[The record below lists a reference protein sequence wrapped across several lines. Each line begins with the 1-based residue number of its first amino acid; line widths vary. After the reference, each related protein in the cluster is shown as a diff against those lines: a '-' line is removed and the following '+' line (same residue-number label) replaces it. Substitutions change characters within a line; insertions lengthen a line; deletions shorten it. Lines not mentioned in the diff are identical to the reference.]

1 MKKPAEISV
10 KAAERLAVLLQLE
23 RMARR
28 CREYKAFCFFAVN
41 ETVRLF
47 PYDRAVFW
55 RFEDGK
61 ALMESVSGVPVLDDG
76 APFSDFM
83 KRAVSEGAAKEGN
96 GRVRLLEASDFSPSL
111 ASRWGEFNSEK
122 ILWLPFVSPVTRR
135 VEAGLWLTRKS
146 PVFEDAETGLA
157 ELLSESYADIFYAWK
172 SSGSVPAVKKVSGRK
187 KAVAA
192 LALAVCALF
201 PVRMSAVAPAEVVPE
216 NPFLITAPMSGVIKS
231 VAVKAGQSVKAGD
244 VLFSFDD
251 ADLRNRLRLADKALA
266 AAGEEYKKAA
276 QLSFSSADSKARLP
290 LIRLEM
296 EKAKDE
302 RAYLSELASRSVV
315 RSGVSGTAVFSDAS
329 ELAGR
334 PVSLGE
340 KIMTLADPQKTSLKI
355 LLPVQDAID
364 VSVGSDVGFFM
375 YAMPEKARKATV
387 SFVSY
392 EAEPVPEGFLA
403 YRVKADFK
411 EQAPYRIGTRGIAK
425 IYGRRVPFAYYALR
439 RPLSALRRWFGI

>member
-1 MKKPAEISV
+1 M
-10 KAAERLAVLLQLE
+10 
-23 RMARR
+23 
-28 CREYKAFCFFAVN
+28 
-41 ETVRLF
+41 
-47 PYDRAVFW
+47 
-55 RFEDGK
+55 
-61 ALMESVSGVPVLDDG
+61 
-76 APFSDFM
+76 
-83 KRAVSEGAAKEGN
+83 
-96 GRVRLLEASDFSPSL
+96 
-111 ASRWGEFNSEK
+111 
-122 ILWLPFVSPVTRR
+122 
-135 VEAGLWLTRKS
+135 
-146 PVFEDAETGLA
+146 
-157 ELLSESYADIFYAWK
+157 
-172 SSGSVPAVKKVSGRK
+172 
-187 KAVAA
+187 
-192 LALAVCALF
+192 
-201 PVRMSAVAPAEVVPE
+201 
-216 NPFLITAPMSGVIKS
+216 
-231 VAVKAGQSVKAGD
+231 
-244 VLFSFDD
+244 
-251 ADLRNRLRLADKALA
+251 
-266 AAGEEYKKAA
+266 
-276 QLSFSSADSKARLP
+276 
-290 LIRLEM
+290 
-296 EKAKDE
+296 
-302 RAYLSELASRSVV
+302 V